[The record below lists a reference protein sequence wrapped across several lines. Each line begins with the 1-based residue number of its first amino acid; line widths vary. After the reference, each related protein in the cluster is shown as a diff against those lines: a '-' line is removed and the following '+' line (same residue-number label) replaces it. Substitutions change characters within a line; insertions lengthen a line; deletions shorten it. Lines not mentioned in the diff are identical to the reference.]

1 MFWVFQ
7 LQVAFRSLDWGLF
20 LAPCVTYLCGQDGI
34 KTSNLCH
41 MWGDWE
47 LGRFELQCDCCPKDF
62 RDNINKILVGG
73 LLGQLLQSCINAC
86 RREHQL
92 HQDSNKTGSKWQQ
105 DWVCLLLV
113 FNSTGSSLHLLGICL
128 WWSYI
133 RGPVLSRNQG
143 WTCSQRTSQNPHVR
157 LNSLNYTLCKF
168 IIYTFIN
175 KQREINDRRL
185 QKNQYVYD
193 MRVNSC

>member
-7 LQVAFRSLDWGLF
+7 LQVAFRSLDWGLL

-34 KTSNLCH
+34 KNIQSGSHVRGLRTGPFWAPVWL
-41 MWGDWE
+41 
-47 LGRFELQCDCCPKDF
+47 LPK
-62 RDNINKILVGG
+62 RDNINKIIVGG
-73 LLGQLLQSCINAC
+73 LLGHLLQSCINAC

-92 HQDSNKTGSKWQQ
+92 HQDSNKTGSRWRQ
-105 DWVCLLLV
+105 DWICLVLV

-128 WWSYI
+128 WCSYI

-143 WTCSQRTSQNPHVR
+143 WTCCQRTSQNPHVR

-168 IIYTFIN
+168 IH
-175 KQREINDRRL
+175 L
-185 QKNQYVYD
+185 
-193 MRVNSC
+193 